1 MKKKLKNRYI
11 DFSKKTFLI
20 TGSGSGLGKF
30 ASIELSKLGAKL
42 IQIDK
47 KFVNL
52 KKTEEKINNKDKL
65 IKLDLSN
72 VNLIED
78 EIMSS
83 KVKKVDGFV
92 HFAGQNIVCPLKL
105 LSHDSLNE
113 SFRIN
118 VLSAIEIVKNLLKYK
133 KIKNNSS
140 IIFISSIFG
149 IVGSA
154 GNSGYSASKSALH
167 GLCKSMSVELSN
179 RKIRVN
185 CVAPG
190 FINTGMLKKISNF
203 FDDKYLANL
212 KKLHPLGLGKPEDIS
227 NLVTFLLSDR
237 SRWIT
242 GSIMNIDGGYTAL

>member
-1 MKKKLKNRYI
+1 LKKKLKNRYI
-11 DFSKKTFLI
+11 DFSKKNFLI
-20 TGSGSGLGKF
+20 TGSSSGLGKF
-30 ASIELSKLGAKL
+30 TSMELSKLGAKL
-42 IQIDK
+42 TLMDK
-47 KFVNL
+47 KFFNL
-52 KKTEEKINNKDKL
+52 KKTERKINHKL

-72 VNLIED
+72 VNLIEE
-78 EIMSS
+78 EIKSS
-83 KVKKVDGFV
+83 KIKKVDGFV
-92 HFAGQNIVCPLKL
+92 HFAGQNVVCPLKL

-118 VLSAIEIVKNLLKYK
+118 VLSAVEIVKNLLKYK

-149 IVGSA
+149 IVGSS

-185 CVAPG
+185 CIAPG
-190 FINTGMLKKISNF
+190 FINTSMLKKISNF
-203 FDDKYLANL
+203 FDDKYLTKL

-242 GSIMNIDGGYTAL
+242 GSIINIDGGYTAL